1 VALDGTDLRD
11 TRRELEN
18 ALIDALARD
27 ETDPA
32 ALKRSAQLGA
42 VLAEIGNRYEARRC
56 FRRVVSA
63 GPAVLGADH
72 PLIGQAETYLAAAA
86 TAAAVAATP
95 AQRRE
100 TRSGAPAIH
109 PAGRELQ
116 RTGSPRVPAPVRQE
130 RPPSGRT
137 RRKSLIWAVGASA
150 AFAAAIAAG
159 AALWTHGNSVSPAPP
174 AGRKP
179 SSKPI
184 LAPQHVTVTIADGVV
199 TVKWQDPSRGTV
211 PFIVS
216 GGLAGATADV
226 RQQVSA
232 GQTAVSINGLNNSRD
247 YCFSV
252 VAVYSADQ
260 VAVSDLT
267 CTRH

>member
-1 VALDGTDLRD
+1 MALDGTDLRD

-18 ALIDALARD
+18 ALVDALARD

-32 ALKRSAQLGA
+32 ALKLSAQLGA
-42 VLAEIGNRYEARRC
+42 VLAQIGNRYEARRC

-86 TAAAVAATP
+86 VAATP

-100 TRSGAPAIH
+100 TPSGAPAIH

-116 RTGSPRVPAPVRQE
+116 RTGSSRVPALVRQE

-150 AFAAAIAAG
+150 AIAAAIAAG

-174 AGRKP
+174 AGPKP
-179 SSKPI
+179 SAKPI

-199 TVKWQDPSRGTV
+199 TVKWQDPSRGIV